1 MTETSTST
9 NKTIAKN
16 TIILYFRMTFT
27 MVVSLYTT
35 RVFLDAL
42 GVIDYGIYNVVCGF
56 VAMFGLMS
64 GSQSAAISRFITY
77 ELGTGNKER
86 LKNVFSS
93 SVTIQIG
100 LSILII
106 ILVEAVGIWFINNKM
121 VIPEE
126 RLVAANWVLQ
136 ISALTF
142 AVNLISIPYNAALIA
157 HERMGAFAFFAILE
171 SILKLLICFA
181 IVAVPFDRLIFY
193 TILLGGVAVII
204 RLLYGTYCK
213 RHFEECSYNFSFDK
227 EVLNKMFSF
236 AGWNMFGAGSAVLR
250 EQGVNVL
257 LNLFFGATVN
267 SARSVAQQVSGSVVQ
282 LANNIMTA
290 VNPQITKNY
299 AAGNMEYTMR
309 LVFMGARFTMFLLL
323 LMAIPLLCETEIV
336 LRIWLHE
343 VPKYTVVFVRLVLIY
358 LMVEA
363 VSYSMVT
370 LMLATG
376 DIKKYQIIVGG
387 CQLLNFP
394 LAWLVLELGFGPEYT
409 VVVSIVVGTVC
420 MVLRLHMLSSM
431 VDFPVLKFLKEVY
444 LKIWIVALVAIP
456 IPVYI
461 IYAFDET
468 IVRFIIVCFVSILT
482 TSLSIFCIGCNSYER
497 LMLLNKFMGIANRI
511 TK

>member
-1 MTETSTST
+1 MSDNTF
-9 NKTIAKN
+9 NGKTIAKN
-16 TIILYFRMTFT
+16 TIILYFRMIFT

-35 RVFLDAL
+35 RVFLEAL
-42 GVIDYGIYNVVCGF
+42 GVIDYGIYNVVGGF

-64 GSQSAAISRFITY
+64 GSLSAAISRFITY
-77 ELGTGNKER
+77 ELGAGNKDR

-93 SVTIQIG
+93 SITIQIG

-106 ILVEAVGIWFINNKM
+106 LLVEAVGIWFVNNKM
-121 VIPEE
+121 VIPEN

-142 AVNLISIPYNAALIA
+142 AINLISIPYNAALIA

-171 SILKLLICFA
+171 SLLKLLICFA
-181 IVAVPFDRLIFY
+181 IVEVSCDRLIFY
-193 TILLGGVAVII
+193 TILLGVVAVVI
-204 RLLYGTYCK
+204 RLLYGFYCK
-213 RHFEECSYNFSFDK
+213 RHFEECTYYYTFDK
-227 EVLNKMFSF
+227 EVLYKMFSF
-236 AGWNMFGAGSAVLR
+236 AGWNMFGAGSSVLR

-257 LNLFFGATVN
+257 LNLFFGAAVN

-282 LANNIMTA
+282 LANNIMIA

-299 AAGNMEYTMR
+299 AAGNMDYTMH

-336 LRIWLHE
+336 LKLWLHE
-343 VPKYTVVFVRLVLIY
+343 VPNYTIVFVRLVLIY

-394 LAWLVLELGFGPEYT
+394 LAWIVLALGYGPEYT
-409 VVVSIVVGTVC
+409 VVVSIIVGTAC
-420 MVLRLHMLSSM
+420 MVLRLYMLKQM
-431 VDFPVLKFLKEVY
+431 VEFPVYRFLKDVY
-444 LKIWIVALVAIP
+444 FNIWLVALVALP
-456 IPVYI
+456 LPV
-461 IYAFDET
+461 F
-468 IVRFIIVCFVSILT
+468 IVYQYEDSIARFLVVSIVSIT
-482 TSLSIFCIGCNSYER
+482 TTTLSILSIGCNSHER
-497 LMLLNKFMGIANRI
+497 KLLLSKVKSVGSRFKR
-511 TK
+511 